1 LDANYYDPAVKQE
14 ISYQTHRPAT
24 GMTIGFFGGVISSL
38 LGVGGGIVNVPVL
51 NLLMKVP
58 IKAAIATSSLLLCF
72 TTMTGSM
79 IYAYNGYVMPYII
92 APLIPGIFLGAQLG
106 ARIARHVKG
115 TALIGIFIA
124 FLLVTS
130 VLMIL
135 RALNIL

>member
-1 LDANYYDPAVKQE
+1 
-14 ISYQTHRPAT
+14 
-24 GMTIGFFGGVISSL
+24 MTIGFFGGVISSL

-72 TTMTGSM
+72 TTMTGSI

-106 ARIARHVKG
+106 ARIARHVEG
-115 TALIGIFIA
+115 HCTDGHIHCFPSRDLG
-124 FLLVTS
+124 
-130 VLMIL
+130 
-135 RALNIL
+135 LNDSAGPEYIVR